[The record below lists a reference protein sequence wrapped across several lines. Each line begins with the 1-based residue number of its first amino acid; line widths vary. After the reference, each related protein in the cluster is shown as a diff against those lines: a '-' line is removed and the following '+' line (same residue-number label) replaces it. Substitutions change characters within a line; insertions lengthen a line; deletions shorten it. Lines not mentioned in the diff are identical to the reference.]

1 MIKKAKK
8 KIENPTVEN
17 KPEEKEEMYLEDD
30 SVSAENEDS
39 DELKRHEGPAFSEI
53 SPTEKITF
61 TKKGLE
67 ILKSELKEL
76 KSIKRPEISE
86 RIRQARALGDI
97 SENSEYEEAKREQG
111 FVEARVLELERM
123 LQSSVII
130 DESDATVDVDKVRVG
145 SVVVLENMLT
155 NQNEE
160 FKIVSTLEAEP
171 LDNIISNMSP
181 FGTAMIGHKV
191 GEVVRVI
198 SPNGLK
204 RYKILE
210 IHRDTKN

>member
-1 MIKKAKK
+1 MIRKTKK
-8 KIENPTVEN
+8 KDSPLIENPT
-17 KPEEKEEMYLEDD
+17 EEKEEMYLEED
-30 SVSAENEDS
+30 SLLSENEDE
-39 DELKRHEGPAFSEI
+39 DLKRHEAPVFSDI

-67 ILKSELKEL
+67 ILQSELKEL

-111 FVEARVLELERM
+111 FVEARIIELERM

-130 DESDATVDVDKVRVG
+130 DESDTTVDVDKVRVG
-145 SVVVLENMLT
+145 SVVLLENMLT
-155 NQNEE
+155 NQSEE

-171 LDNIISNMSP
+171 LENIISNMSP

-204 RYKILE
+204 RYKIME
-210 IHRDTKN
+210 IRRDTKN

>member
-1 MIKKAKK
+1 MVRKTKK
-8 KIENPTVEN
+8 KIENPSVE
-17 KPEEKEEMYLEDD
+17 KVSEEKEEMYLEED
-30 SVSAENEDS
+30 SLSSENEDS
-39 DELKRHEGPAFSEI
+39 EDLKRHESPSFSEI
-53 SPTEKITF
+53 SPNEKITF

-123 LQSSVII
+123 LQSSIII
-130 DESDATVDVDKVRVG
+130 DESDISVDVDKVRVG
-145 SVVVLENMLT
+145 SDVLLENLLT
-155 NQNEE
+155 NQEE
-160 FKIVSTLEAEP
+160 EYKIVSTLEAEP
-171 LDNIISNMSP
+171 LENIISNMSP

-210 IHRDTKN
+210 IKRDTK

>member
-8 KIENPTVEN
+8 KLESPAQENVI
-17 KPEEKEEMYLEDD
+17 EEKDEMYLEEDGTL
-30 SVSAENEDS
+30 SENEDS

-61 TKKGLE
+61 TKKGLA
-67 ILKSELKEL
+67 ILQSELKEL

-111 FVEARVLELERM
+111 FVEARVVELERM

-130 DESDATVDVDKVRVG
+130 DENDNTVDADKVRVG
-145 SVVVLENMLT
+145 SAVIIENLLT
-155 NQNEE
+155 NQKEE
-160 FKIVSTLEAEP
+160 YKIVSTLEAEP

-210 IHRDTKN
+210 INRDTKN

>member
-1 MIKKAKK
+1 MIRKTKK
-8 KIENPTVEN
+8 KESPLIENPA
-17 KPEEKEEMYLEDD
+17 EEKEEMYLEED
-30 SVSAENEDS
+30 SLLSENEDE
-39 DELKRHEGPAFSEI
+39 DLKRHEAPVFSDI

-67 ILKSELKEL
+67 ILQSELKEL

-111 FVEARVLELERM
+111 FVEARIIELERM

-130 DESDATVDVDKVRVG
+130 DESDTTVDVDKVRVG
-145 SVVVLENMLT
+145 SVVLLENMLT
-155 NQNEE
+155 NQSEE

-171 LDNIISNMSP
+171 LENIISNMSP

-204 RYKILE
+204 RYKIME
-210 IHRDTKN
+210 IRRDTKN

>member
-8 KIENPTVEN
+8 KVENPSPEN
-17 KPEEKEEMYLEDD
+17 VAKEKDEMYQEDD
-30 SVSAENEDS
+30 SLLSEND
-39 DELKRHEGPAFSEI
+39 DLDGLIRHEAPVFSEI

-61 TKKGLE
+61 TKKGLA
-67 ILKSELKEL
+67 ILQSELKEL

-123 LQSSVII
+123 LQSSIVI
-130 DESDATVDVDKVRVG
+130 DENDNTVDVDKVRVG
-145 SVVVLENMLT
+145 SVVVIENLLS
-155 NQNEE
+155 NQKEE
-160 FKIVSTLEAEP
+160 YKIVSTLEAEP

-210 IHRDTKN
+210 INRDTKN

>member
-8 KIENPTVEN
+8 KQENPVVEDTT
-17 KPEEKEEMYLEDD
+17 EEKEEMYLEDD
-30 SVSAENEDS
+30 SLLSDNEDE
-39 DELKRHEGPAFSEI
+39 DLKRHEAPVFSDI

-67 ILKSELKEL
+67 ILQSELKEL

-111 FVEARVLELERM
+111 FVEARIVELERM

-130 DESDATVDVDKVRVG
+130 DESDTTVEFDKVRVG
-145 SVVVLENMLT
+145 SIVQLENLLT
-155 NQNEE
+155 NQTEE

-171 LDNIISNMSP
+171 LENIISNMSP

-210 IHRDTKN
+210 IRRDLKN

>member
-1 MIKKAKK
+1 MVRKTKK
-8 KIENPTVEN
+8 KKLDETIEKIEDT
-17 KPEEKEEMYLEDD
+17 EKTETDKEDED
-30 SVSAENEDS
+30 KILIDNEDS
-39 DELKRHEGPAFSEI
+39 EDQIKYEEQTYTEAP
-53 SPTEKITF
+53 PTEKITF

-111 FVEARVLELERM
+111 FIEARVLELERM

-130 DESDATVDVDKVRVG
+130 DETDNTVDVDKIRVG
-145 SVVVLENMLT
+145 SDVILENLLT
-155 NQNEE
+155 NQTEE
-160 FKIVSTLEAEP
+160 FKIVSTLEADP
-171 LDNIISNMSP
+171 LENIISNMSP
-181 FGTAMIGHKV
+181 FGVAMIGHKS
-191 GEVVRVI
+191 GEIVRVI
-198 SPNGLK
+198 TPNGLR

-210 IHRDTKN
+210 IKKK